1 MSQTRFKLSEKE
13 DIIWLLHQVQGIAAA
28 VKHIHH
34 LSGPEPPA
42 PSPTLVAPA
51 VEQRKTA
58 WHHDLKPENI
68 LFFLDSCAARG
79 IFRISD
85 WGSGKVNEYR
95 RTSSIHTRHPIGT
108 VTYEPPEAISEG
120 STSRPYD
127 LWSLGCVYLEL
138 LIWAVFGPEAVD
150 NFSDEREDDKRVSNF
165 PTGTLRDDAFWGK
178 VGNEYVLRSSVIAW
192 MQILEKT
199 LTEPSAPPFKE
210 LLECVRRMLEIE
222 PANRIK
228 ATELSELLD
237 QIYQTKKVELENAR
251 DSSTPGSWLSLIP
264 TDHPSPDRTTY
275 GLSDRSSGPAYAEHF
290 NLSPSDMSPRTNR
303 GQHSR
308 NSSASE
314 PIPSSA
320 TQSRQPSIAS
330 TLSVRERR
338 GSHSSANSP
347 IATKGGT

>member
-1 MSQTRFKLSEKE
+1 MGHTRFELSKKE
-13 DIIWLLHQVQGIAAA
+13 DIIWLLHQVHGIADA

-42 PSPTLVAPA
+42 PSPSLVAPA

-68 LFFLDSCAARG
+68 LFFLDSCTARG
-79 IFRISD
+79 TFRISD

-108 VTYEPPEAISEG
+108 VTYEPPEATSEG

-127 LWSLGCVYLEL
+127 LWSLGCVCLEL

-150 NFSDEREDDKRVSNF
+150 NFSDERGNEKPVSNSL
-165 PTGTLRDDAFWGK
+165 TGTLRDDAFWIK
-178 VGNEYVLRSSVIAW
+178 VGTEYVLRSSVIAW
-192 MQILEKT
+192 MQTLDKT
-199 LTEPSAPPFKE
+199 LAEPSAPPFKE
-210 LLECVRRMLEIE
+210 LLECVRHMLEIK
-222 PANRIK
+222 ANKRIK
-228 ATELSELLD
+228 ASELSELLD
-237 QIYQTKKVELENAR
+237 QIYQTKKVELKNAR
-251 DSSTPGSWLSLIP
+251 NDSTPETRLSLIP

-275 GLSDRSSGPAYAEHF
+275 GWSGRSSDPAYAEHF

-314 PIPSSA
+314 LIPSSA
-320 TQSRQPSIAS
+320 TRSRQPSNAS
-330 TLSVRERR
+330 TLIVRERP

-347 IATKGGT
+347 AATKGGT